1 MWAGLHHSIQI
12 NLKLDTYQ
20 NFLAPTPILK
30 IKNDTFDV
38 TEKQSRDH
46 TQEIISNN

>member
-12 NLKLDTYQ
+12 NLKVDTYQ

-30 IKNDTFDV
+30 IKHDTFDV